1 MATHTV
7 LMPRKQSIPGS
18 QDTVLSEF
26 TGRRMPPSESS
37 VGALH
42 RETTICYAYLCSYA
56 YGCTEKSGRPA
67 QVLMRRC
74 LRYMPDNLKIEPA
87 LSDLA
92 LDTLAKRRQSG
103 GTLDSDTERIL
114 DRMRPNGPFRKFA

>member
-1 MATHTV
+1 MHS
-7 LMPRKQSIPGS
+7 KQSIPGS
-18 QDTVLSEF
+18 QDAALFAF
-26 TGRRMPPSESS
+26 TARRMPPSESS
-37 VGALH
+37 VRPID
-42 RETTICYAYLCSYA
+42 RETTICYA

-74 LRYMPDNLKIEPA
+74 MRYMPDNLKIEPA

-114 DRMRPNGPFRKFA
+114 DRLRPDGPFRKLA